1 MQPADAEGR
10 LPHELQPIARAR
22 LQEVSGAVAK
32 LEGEAM
38 MFAYWRRSFDPTNPT
53 QPPPGVMRA
62 LARAFW
68 RWLTGGPQ
76 REER

>member
-1 MQPADAEGR
+1 
-10 LPHELQPIARAR
+10 
-22 LQEVSGAVAK
+22 
-32 LEGEAM
+32 M